1 MICEHVQ
8 LSNVY
13 QWISEHTIM
22 ILSNAGAMTLF
33 YSVRFATQAYRI

>member
-13 QWISEHTIM
+13 EWISEHTIM
-22 ILSNAGAMTLF
+22 ILSNAGVNDIVFL
-33 YSVRFATQAYRI
+33 